1 MLVEDDTCE
10 VKYSRQQWIDYK
22 LHTNAR
28 NITQRRGEI
37 TEDNSHARQ
46 YRLLF
51 ISLAIQI
58 FILSPVSIG
67 NNRSKSMQSC
77 HLKNVQ
83 KTILTRVSLNFYF
96 HCFCAITFSVG
107 DVYLSSP
114 VIQILQLRIRMRKL
128 RILSKNQKQWNE
140 LAFRPTWERSRP
152 TRWPLHC
159 CRGWDM
165 LGSRASSNSLHSI
178 KIS

>member
-1 MLVEDDTCE
+1 MW
-10 VKYSRQQWIDYK
+10 RQQWIDYK

-28 NITQRRGEI
+28 HITQRRGEI
-37 TEDNSHARQ
+37 TEDNSHVRQ

-51 ISLAIQI
+51 ISPAIQI
-58 FILSPVSIG
+58 FILFPVSIS

-83 KTILTRVSLNFYF
+83 KTILTRVSLNYYF

-114 VIQILQLRIRMRKL
+114 VIQNLQLRICMRKL
-128 RILSKNQKQWNE
+128 RILSKHQKQWNE
-140 LAFRPTWERSRP
+140 IAPYRHGSVADPQDD
-152 TRWPLHC
+152 
-159 CRGWDM
+159 GWDM
-165 LGSRASSNSLHSI
+165 LRSRASSNSLHSI